1 MSAINANIIVE
12 PITLN
17 VTETSITQ
25 TVTVDPIN
33 LSVFTSAGTTN
44 PPGSPNASLQFNNG
58 NLFGGL
64 ANATV
69 SGGNLTFTNL
79 ANLKIDG
86 GATGYQLT
94 TDGAGVLSWTPG
106 TSDPTKI
113 VNGTSNVEIPSVNG
127 NVDFTVASANV
138 ARMYTTGAAYTGF
151 LAVNGNITAK
161 NNIEV
166 ESGAEFAGDG
176 NSIQWADASNVAI
189 NGGVNGYVLGTDGA
203 GSLSWVAQGGSG
215 TGNPGG
221 SNTNVQFNDAGLF
234 GGNAGFTFNNVSG
247 LVNMPGGLV
256 VGNDITAP
264 AGLLTINS
272 ANIAGNILVGGTT
285 TIQQAQEKV
294 DLNAT
299 PATGTINFNL
309 LDQAIVLQTA
319 DATANF
325 TLNFRGNATTT
336 LDTIMSAGQS
346 MTCTY
351 INENGITPFTLSGV
365 EIDSTSQTIEYYN
378 NIPPGIGTTN
388 EKDYYTFNII
398 KTASATF
405 TVLGTTGSIV

>member
-1 MSAINANIIVE
+1 MSEINANIIVE

-17 VTETSITQ
+17 VTQTPITQ
-25 TVTVDPIN
+25 TVTVEPID
-33 LSVFTSAGTTN
+33 LSIFTAAAASN
-44 PPGSPNASLQFNNG
+44 PPGAPNASLQYNNA
-58 NLFGGL
+58 NVFGGL

-86 GATGYQLT
+86 GSSGYQLT

-113 VNGTSNVEIPSVNG
+113 VNGTSNVEITSING
-127 NVDFTVASANV
+127 NVDFTVDTANV
-138 ARMYTTGAAYTGF
+138 ARMYTTGGAYPGV

-166 ESGAEFAGDG
+166 ESGAEFTGDG
-176 NSIQWADASNVAI
+176 NGISWTDASNLDVG
-189 NGGVNGYVLGTDGA
+189 GGVNGYVIQTDGV
-203 GSLSWVAQGGSG
+203 GGLSWVAQGGAG

-221 SNTNVQFNDAGLF
+221 GNTNIQFNDAGLF

-247 LVNMPGGLV
+247 IVNMPTNLV
-256 VGNDITAP
+256 VGGDITAT
-264 AGLLTINS
+264 AGLLTVAN
-272 ANIAGNILVGGTT
+272 ANIASNILVGGTT

-299 PATGTINFNL
+299 PATGTITFDL

-336 LDTIMSAGQS
+336 LDTVMSAGQS

-351 INENGITPFTLSGV
+351 INENGASPFTLLGV
-365 EIDSTSQTIEYYN
+365 EIDSTTQTVEYYN
-378 NIPPGIGTTN
+378 NVAPNIGTAN